1 LDGKESEDKNID
13 KDDYECISYE
23 NDVLNWLDECK
34 KESVNIPI
42 LRETITQYIN
52 LIKTLTGQNIN
63 IKMSQDIAKRI
74 LKDKES
80 FEAYQNLLDSEKE
93 VRQQVLN
100 EIFPD
105 LIKSV
110 KFNHKLESNDI
121 AELFNENLKWRSVSF
136 TNESLKMLGLSI
148 CFSFNF
154 ERSFYGILYGF
165 RYETNGVYNE
175 KLEII
180 KQKFDKEFDIVNS
193 DNNWLCWNS
202 LDKDKSNSNLET
214 LKNIK
219 FGNFKSDFEEKVK
232 AMLSIIDSIKETKE

>member
-1 LDGKESEDKNID
+1 
-13 KDDYECISYE
+13 
-23 NDVLNWLDECK
+23 
-34 KESVNIPI
+34 
-42 LRETITQYIN
+42 
-52 LIKTLTGQNIN
+52 
-63 IKMSQDIAKRI
+63 MSQDIAQRI

-110 KFNHKLESNDI
+110 KFNHRLESNDI
-121 AELFNENLKWRSVSF
+121 SELFNENLKWGFVSF

-165 RYETNGVYNE
+165 RYETNDVYNK

-180 KQKFDKEFDIVNS
+180 KQKFDKEFDIVNSNS

-232 AMLSIIDSIKETKE
+232 SMLAIVDSI